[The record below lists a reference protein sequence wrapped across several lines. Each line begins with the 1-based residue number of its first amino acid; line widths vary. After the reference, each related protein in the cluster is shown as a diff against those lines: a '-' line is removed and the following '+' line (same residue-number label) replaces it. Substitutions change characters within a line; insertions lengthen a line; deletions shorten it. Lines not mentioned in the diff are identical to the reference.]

1 MKALLIGIG
10 FVAILIGI
18 GATLYTA
25 TSTQSHLFGLYSTSQ
40 TSTPFQSLMIPL
52 IIGGAI
58 LIRTM
63 KGTAYDEEGD
73 TIERRMGE
81 RNG

>member
-1 MKALLIGIG
+1 
-10 FVAILIGI
+10 
-18 GATLYTA
+18 
-25 TSTQSHLFGLYSTSQ
+25 
-40 TSTPFQSLMIPL
+40 
-52 IIGGAI
+52 
-58 LIRTM
+58 M